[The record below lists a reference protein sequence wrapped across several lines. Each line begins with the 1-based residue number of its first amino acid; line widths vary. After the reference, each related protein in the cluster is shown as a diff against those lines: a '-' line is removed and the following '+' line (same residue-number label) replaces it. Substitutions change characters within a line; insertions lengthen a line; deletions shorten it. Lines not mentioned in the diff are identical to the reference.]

1 MFSLIAL
8 LAQRPGLGAD
18 DWVYVVVVVVTA
30 IGGLG
35 KWLAEKYAGQTQPK
49 QTAGPESTPPT
60 APTPTAQTARPVAP
74 VRSVPS
80 GPPPMVAQPRRP
92 QPNAQRREAGRLT
105 APPRTFRSGAP
116 STAVPRPAAPRPLP
130 PEVQVPTVEG
140 IRVPARR
147 KDRPHGEPQRV
158 PVAAGPRSPRP
169 AAEELSKLTR
179 ALSQR
184 TGEIVPRPDPGGP
197 GDWRALSLSE
207 LRRAIIL
214 NEVLGPPVALRRVS
228 RLKPLDD

>member
-8 LAQRPGLGAD
+8 LAQRPGFGAD
-18 DWVYVVVVVVTA
+18 DWVYVVVVIVTTL
-30 IGGLG
+30 GGLG
-35 KWLAEKYAGQTQPK
+35 KWLAEKYASQTQQKKPGSVS
-49 QTAGPESTPPT
+49 APPT
-60 APTPTAQTARPVAP
+60 APAPTAQPARPVAP
-74 VRSVPS
+74 ATFGSRDTAPA
-80 GPPPMVAQPRRP
+80 VAQPRRNLP
-92 QPNAQRREAGRLT
+92 T
-105 APPRTFRSGAP
+105 APRRDAARPTATPRTFRSGAP
-116 STAVPRPAAPRPLP
+116 STAVPRPATPRPLP
-130 PEVQVPTVEG
+130 PELQMPTVEG

-158 PVAAGPRSPRP
+158 PVAAGPRAPRP
-169 AAEELSKLTR
+169 AAEELSKLTK

-184 TGEIVPRPDPGGP
+184 AGEIASRPDPGGP

-207 LRRAIIL
+207 LRRAIVL